1 MGKIGLID
9 VDGHNFPNI
18 ELMKISAYHKANGD
32 SVEWHQGFSHYDKV
46 YMSKVF
52 TFTTDYN
59 FVIQA
64 DEIVKGGTGYKMYND
79 LFCESVNPD
88 YSLYPINDDWY
99 DGKTSYGFL
108 TRGCIRK
115 CPWCIV
121 PHKEGNIRPNK
132 DIEEILEGN
141 KKAILLDN
149 NILACDYGLDQIE
162 KIIKLKCKV
171 DFNQGLDA
179 RLVTGEIA
187 NMLSKVK
194 WIRYIRFACDT
205 KQAIDPLVRAIEKL
219 NKEGIKNSKLFIY
232 ALIQDIDEGNERC
245 EILKKLGVKV
255 FAQPYI
261 DFDSNIMPTKQ
272 QKHFA
277 RYVNH
282 TATFKKIKWE
292 EYKYRNK

>member
-1 MGKIGLID
+1 MKIGLID
-9 VDGHNFPNI
+9 VDGHNFPNLA
-18 ELMKISAYHKANGD
+18 LMKLSSYHKANGD
-32 SVEWHQGFSHYDKV
+32 SVEWYSGINHYDRV

-52 TFTTDYN
+52 TFTPDYP
-59 FVIQA
+59 FVLQA
-64 DEIVKGGTGYKMYND
+64 DEVVKGGTGYKMHND
-79 LFCESVNPD
+79 LFCESFNPD
-88 YSLYPINDDWY
+88 YSLYPVNDDWY

-121 PHKEGNIRPNK
+121 PQKEGNIRPNE
-132 DIEEILEGN
+132 DIEELLQGN

-149 NILACDYGLDQIE
+149 NILACDYGLNQIE

-179 RLVTGEIA
+179 RLVTDEVA
-187 NMLSKVK
+187 KMLSKVK
-194 WIRYIRFACDT
+194 WIRHIRFACDT
-205 KQAIDPLVRAIEKL
+205 MQAINPLIRTIEML
-219 NKEGIKNSKLFIY
+219 NKVDIKNYRFFVYVLVK
-232 ALIQDIDEGNERC
+232 DVDEANERC
-245 EILKKLGVKV
+245 DILKKLGVKV

-261 DFDSNIMPTKQ
+261 DFNNNIMPTEE

-282 TATFKKIKWE
+282 TATFQSTTWE
-292 EYKYRNK
+292 NYKYRNK

>member
-1 MGKIGLID
+1 MKIGLID
-9 VDGHNFPNI
+9 VDGHNFPNLA
-18 ELMKISAYHKANGD
+18 LMKISSYYKSNGD
-32 SVEWHQGFSHYDKV
+32 NVEWYQGINHYDRV

-52 TFTTDYN
+52 TFTPDYS
-59 FVIQA
+59 FVLQA
-64 DEIVKGGTGYKMYND
+64 DEVVKGGTGYKMNND

-88 YSLYPINDDWY
+88 YSLYPVNDDWY

-121 PHKEGNIRPNK
+121 PQKEGDIRQNK
-132 DIEEILEGN
+132 DIEELLQGN

-149 NILACDYGLDQIE
+149 NILACEYGLGQIE

-179 RLVTGEIA
+179 RLVKSEVA
-187 NMLSKVK
+187 KMLSKVK

-205 KQAIDPLVRAIEKL
+205 MQAVDPLIRAIEKL
-219 NKEGIKNSKLFIY
+219 NKVGVKNYRFFIY
-232 ALIQDIDEGNERC
+232 VLVEDVDEANERC

-261 DFDSNIMPTKQ
+261 DFNNNIMPTEE

-282 TATFKKIKWE
+282 TATFKTTTWKN
-292 EYKYRNK
+292 YKYR